1 MKMLLVSL
9 ALCTSSFLCFA
20 LAEPTYKVISVIDG
34 NTIQIMTT
42 DGERVQILL
51 YGVDSPDEGQKFSME
66 AKKLLESL
74 LLNKMVT
81 LIDRGKDRYG
91 NRIAEVTA
99 KGVNDPQRELLRSGL
114 AWTSGPDE
122 EMESLKEHA
131 RKQGLGIWA
140 EENPLPPW
148 LYRRQQSML
157 KPKTN

>member
-1 MKMLLVSL
+1 MLLVSL

-20 LAEPTYKVISVIDG
+20 LAEPTYRVISVIDG

-51 YGVDSPDEGQKFSME
+51 YGVDSPDEGQKFFME
-66 AKKLLESL
+66 AKLLLEGS

-99 KGVNDPQRELLRSGL
+99 KEVHDPQRELLRSGL
-114 AWTSGPDE
+114 EWTSQSDPE
-122 EMESLKEHA
+122 LEALKEQA

-140 EENPLPPW
+140 DENPMPPW